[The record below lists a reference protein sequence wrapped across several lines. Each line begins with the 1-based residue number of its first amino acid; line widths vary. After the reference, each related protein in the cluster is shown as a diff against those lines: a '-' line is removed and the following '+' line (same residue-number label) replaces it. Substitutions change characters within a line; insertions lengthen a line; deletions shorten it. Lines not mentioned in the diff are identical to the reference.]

1 MVSFMEEEEEGEAAP
16 PLLTARAWETTEEE
30 D

>member
-1 MVSFMEEEEEGEAAP
+1 MEEEEEGEAAP